1 MVWLLNSLLK
11 WRIKRSQKYFFWMQT
26 TYPLS
31 NISVCTCVMCMYPGV
46 SLYVPVCVSWSIS
59 YLRGETSG
67 RSLGR
72 SFARLPQTSQMCI
85 GNTVTKNEI
94 RPQINFQLSIGS
106 QEAQLGFQRSTWG
119 ITWIME
125 DWDRSLLTGLS
136 PGKGCGEL
144 FVLLLNQIM
153 ISIYNG
159 W

>member
-1 MVWLLNSLLK
+1 
-11 WRIKRSQKYFFWMQT
+11 MQT

-94 RPQINFQLSIGS
+94 RSNINFQVSTGT
-106 QEAQLGFQRSTWG
+106 QGTQLGFQLTTFDLMDHLDYGRLRS
-119 ITWIME
+119 E
-125 DWDRSLLTGLS
+125 SVDRSEPREGVWRVVCPVIESNNDLYL
-136 PGKGCGEL
+136 
-144 FVLLLNQIM
+144 
-153 ISIYNG
+153 
-159 W
+159 